1 MGPPPAP
8 GPRVLVPRRR
18 QQRQPEPHQQQLQYI
33 IQLLEQ
39 QQPPQLDRPL
49 LQPPPPQRVLQELPV
64 PDQGHQQQR
73 PVVQPLQPRLQQP
86 AQLVRQLLPR
96 TLLVASPAQSAQP
109 VLPSTRLVRPVSPAQ
124 LLPGSIRVMRPVEQ
138 QQQHHRSSP
147 VQPRLQLTE
156 LSPQAGPSFLQQSAQ
171 AGQSFL
177 QQSAQAGL
185 SPPQLALQAGPS
197 SLQQSTQAWQ
207 QSPQAGPSS
216 QQQSTQAWQQLPQ
229 AGSSSLQQSTQA
241 WQQSPQAGPSSQQQS
256 APAARVLLRPAQ
268 LHIQQDNAP
277 LQPRRFRFQPPNTLP
292 SWSRPQQPELPSPS
306 RSPLQ
311 PLPLQPA
318 QQRLFSPVSRQPT
331 RYRRPAPYIV
341 TLPSRNVSIS
351 PSTTPA
357 SSPDFADF
365 AVPLR
370 FSPADSENPGPSGS
384 RGVNNPFCFLF
395 FYQQKQTKQQFSN
408 IVFWKVQGFFRGK
421 STSKKISGS
430 TGRSRSETS

>member
-1 MGPPPAP
+1 MGTPPAP

-197 SLQQSTQAWQ
+197 SHGGWPFLSA
-207 QSPQAGPSS
+207 AV
-216 QQQSTQAWQQLPQ
+216 
-229 AGSSSLQQSTQA
+229 SSSC
-241 WQQSPQAGPSSQQQS
+241 SS
-256 APAARVLLRPAQ
+256 PAASCTASHPAGQRP
-268 LHIQQDNAP
+268 
-277 LQPRRFRFQPPNTLP
+277 
-292 SWSRPQQPELPSPS
+292 
-306 RSPLQ
+306 
-311 PLPLQPA
+311 PA
-318 QQRLFSPVSRQPT
+318 AKTVPV
-331 RYRRPAPYIV
+331 
-341 TLPSRNVSIS
+341 
-351 PSTTPA
+351 PA
-357 SSPDFADF
+357 SEHFAF
-365 AVPLR
+365 VVTP
-370 FSPADSENPGPSGS
+370 PAA
-384 RGVNNPFCFLF
+384 
-395 FYQQKQTKQQFSN
+395 
-408 IVFWKVQGFFRGK
+408 
-421 STSKKISGS
+421 
-430 TGRSRSETS
+430 